1 MAGWQWAR
9 RLIGLDKDPARVQSD
24 KSDGVVGQ
32 PLTFSG
38 EATPVNVRN
47 PRVAGETDAPAKRD
61 RIHPVIEYSYV
72 KGHGTENDFVLV
84 PDANGRNELTA
95 GQAALLC
102 DRRSGI
108 GGDGVIRV
116 VRTDAT
122 DDPAAVAARG
132 EAMWFMDYRNA
143 DGSLSEMCGNGIRVL
158 GHFLASHADVDPRNP
173 LPIATR
179 AGVRTLTFQRDL
191 ITVDMGAPQVHG
203 DTSVTVGE
211 RTFAARHINMGNPH
225 AVAFVDDL
233 SEAGKLL
240 EAPGHDEAA
249 YPEGVNVEFV
259 VRRGEHHV
267 AMRVH
272 ERGSGETRSCGTGA
286 CAVMVAAALADEAP
300 RGTAYTVD
308 LPGGTLSIVWTEDDR
323 ILMTGPAVLTAEGVT
338 RL

>member
-1 MAGWQWAR
+1 MAAWKWAR
-9 RLIGLDKDPARVQSD
+9 RLVGRALGEDPSIAENSG
-24 KSDGVVGQ
+24 SADGSPTSSQ
-32 PLTFSG
+32 PGS
-38 EATPVNVRN
+38 
-47 PRVAGETDAPAKRD
+47 APAAEPEDESPNRD

-95 GQAALLC
+95 GQVALLC

-132 EAMWFMDYRNA
+132 EATWFMDYRNA

-158 GHFLASHADVDPRNP
+158 GHFLATHADVDPRNA

-179 AGVRTLTFQRDL
+179 AGVKTLTFDRDQ
-191 ITVDMGAPQVHG
+191 ITVDMGLPQVLGTTTVKVG
-203 DTSVTVGE
+203 DRAFEAQNIG
-211 RTFAARHINMGNPH
+211 MGNPH

-233 SEAGKLL
+233 ADAGDLRN
-240 EAPGHDEAA
+240 APGHDASL
-249 YPEGVNVEFV
+249 YPDGVNVEFV
-259 VRRGEHHV
+259 VRRGEHHL

-286 CAVMVAAALADEAP
+286 CAVAVAAAVADGAE
-300 RGTAYTVD
+300 RGTPYQVD
-308 LPGGTLSIVWTEDDR
+308 LPGGTLTIVWTAEDR
-323 ILMTGPAVLTAEGVT
+323 VLMTGPAVLTAEGVT